1 MKIII
6 FFQIQNLKMSKFPG
20 EQMRKMFL
28 DLLAMCEQ
36 FETRVTQLETKANEC
51 QYKTKTFVNE
61 HSNIWECISK
71 NLEKKKEMTEEI
83 ASVGE
88 RTENLEKCQNLFE
101 TRLKLLEN
109 QKIPNSG
116 SSGVELIEPFAEMK
130 VGDSNK
136 NVNQP
141 RTGVRPMRPA
151 TPWYFMPG
159 TFSMKE
165 IL

>member
-1 MKIII
+1 MSFFLSIQSVKNVKI
-6 FFQIQNLKMSKFPG
+6 SG
-20 EQMRKMFL
+20 DQMRKMFL
-28 DLLAMCEQ
+28 DLLAMCEE
-36 FETRVTQLETKANEC
+36 FETRVSLLEAKANEC

-101 TRLKLLEN
+101 NRLKLLEN
-109 QKIPNSG
+109 QKSPNSG

-151 TPWYFMPG
+151 TPWYFMQG